1 MILYLHGFRS
11 GPQSQKVQELA
22 ARLAQRGLAGA
33 LWCEQLSPV
42 PIEAVAQA
50 EAAILAA
57 RAKGLTPTL
66 FGSSLGGFYATYL
79 AERHGLKALLINPA
93 VNPQLRFEGYLG
105 PQTNYYTGET
115 WELTLDHVAALA
127 ELAVPPPGD
136 PARFQVWLQT
146 GDETLDYRQAQAFYR
161 ACALRIEP
169 GGDHG
174 FANFAAHLPALLAFA
189 GVPAA
194 EWRDIDFSTFA

>member
-66 FGSSLGGFYATYL
+66 FGSSLGGFYATHL
-79 AERHGLKALLINPA
+79 AEKHGLQALLINPLVLHGGLDPA
-93 VNPQLRFEGYLG
+93 GFIGEHQMIYSPLRFHF
-105 PQTNYYTGET
+105 TA
-115 WELTLDHVAALA
+115 DHVAQIAA
-127 ELAVPPPGD
+127 LAVPRLTQAGLM
-136 PARFQVWLQT
+136 WLLAET
-146 GDETLDYRQAQAFYR
+146 GDEVLDWCEAVRYYAGARQTV
-161 ACALRIEP
+161 LP

-174 FANFAAHLPALLAFA
+174 FSRWPDYLDDAIAFA
-189 GVPAA
+189 GIGMPA
-194 EWRDIDFSTFA
+194 

>member
-11 GPQSQKVQELA
+11 GPQSQKVQELSK
-22 ARLAQRGLAGA
+22 RLAQRGLAET

-66 FGSSLGGFYATYL
+66 FGSSLGGFYATHL
-79 AERHGLKALLINPA
+79 AEKHGLRALLINPLVLHGGMDPA
-93 VNPQLRFEGYLG
+93 AFIGEHQMIYSPERFCFTAE
-105 PQTNYYTGET
+105 
-115 WELTLDHVAALA
+115 HVAQIAALA
-127 ELAVPPPGD
+127 VPRLTQAGLMWLLAE
-136 PARFQVWLQT
+136 T
-146 GDETLDYRQAQAFYR
+146 GDEVLDWREAVRFYAGARQTV
-161 ACALRIEP
+161 LP

-174 FANFAAHLPALLAFA
+174 FSRWPDYLDVAIKFA
-189 GVPAA
+189 GLNVAA
-194 EWRDIDFSTFA
+194 